1 MYSKICSAIDVR
13 RIKLKRRIASF
24 FRRLILNIR
33 PTVKIGSGTLI
44 DSNVK
49 IQTIFG
55 RSKVEVGKDC
65 EIRRGVIFVN
75 DCGGHIIIGNNT
87 SLNPYTILYGHG
99 GLVIG
104 NGVRI
109 AAHSMLVAFN
119 HRFDD
124 DTEIY
129 KQGFTLKGITIED
142 DVWIGGGVKILDGVT
157 VGKGCI
163 IAAGSVVTKSTEPYS
178 IYGGVPAKFLKSRFD
193 K

>member
-24 FRRLILNIR
+24 FRRLILNMR
-33 PTVKIGSGTLI
+33 PTVKIGNGTLI

-49 IQTIFG
+49 IQTIYG

-99 GLVIG
+99 GLIIG

-119 HRFDD
+119 HRFDG

-178 IYGGVPAKFLKSRFD
+178 IYGGVPAKFIKSRFD

>member
-24 FRRLILNIR
+24 FRRLILNMR
-33 PTVKIGSGTLI
+33 PSVKIGNGTLI

-49 IQTIFG
+49 IQTIYG

-178 IYGGVPAKFLKSRFD
+178 IYGGVPAKFIKSRFD